1 MKKIKKNKNNYYI
14 KSFVFLFLFFVSI
27 FFFSEVEASSL
38 TSRLSGRIL
47 LQVESKGE
55 AYYVNPGDL
64 KKYYLGRP
72 DDAFVIMRSFGL
84 GATNID
90 INNFLKN
97 GARANLSGKIL
108 LQVQDKGQAYYVNPL
123 NLRLYYLG
131 RPADAFAVMR
141 QLGLGI
147 KNSDLDQIVS
157 GVLGVSSSGNSGT
170 TVNPGEKLV
179 LFSWKYKNKQYSLE
193 QVFSDSLY
201 NSYKNSDKNYYYPAN
216 NPPENLREAYYSIF
230 LTQKSG
236 DNSIDNLIADLR
248 KIANQEGFSD
258 DQFVEF
264 VMALVQYLPYDFSK
278 KSTDPQ
284 NFPYETLY
292 TGTGI
297 CSDTTFLSVLIL
309 RKLGYGAAVFD
320 YPNVKHS
327 AAAVACSQN
336 SSYNSGYCF
345 VETTNYFPIGVFPS
359 SIGTGQAEGS
369 GTNWNTL
376 FSGTSLGEV
385 EILQKSGGKYYGGMS
400 NTINT
405 VNSIVKMQQNLIEKG
420 SELKS
425 LQDQLSQV
433 KSQLDQISAQAEV
446 YKQASDWTNY
456 NLKVEEYNL
465 KVNEYNA
472 ILNNYRL
479 KLDVYNFDVVLFNQ
493 TVKDFYQN

>member
-1 MKKIKKNKNNYYI
+1 
-14 KSFVFLFLFFVSI
+14 
-27 FFFSEVEASSL
+27 
-38 TSRLSGRIL
+38 
-47 LQVESKGE
+47 
-55 AYYVNPGDL
+55 
-64 KKYYLGRP
+64 
-72 DDAFVIMRSFGL
+72 MRSFGL

-147 KNSDLDQIVS
+147 KNSDLNQIVS
-157 GVLGVSSSGNSGT
+157 GFLGANNSGNSGT
-170 TVNPGEKLV
+170 TINPGEKLV

-216 NPPENLREAYYSIF
+216 NPPENLREEYYNIF

-236 DNSIDNLIADLR
+236 DDSIDKLITDLK
-248 KIANQEGFSD
+248 KIANQEGFND

-264 VMALVQYLPYDFSK
+264 VMALIQYLPYDFSK
-278 KSTDPQ
+278 KPTDPQ

-320 YPNVKHS
+320 YPEVKHS

-345 VETTNYFPIGVFPS
+345 IETTNYFPVGVFPS

-369 GTNWNTL
+369 GTNWSTL
-376 FSGTSLGEV
+376 FSGTSLGDV
-385 EILQKSGGKYYGGMS
+385 EILQKSNGKYYGGMT

-420 SELKS
+420 NELKS
-425 LQDQLSQV
+425 LQDQLNQV
-433 KSQLDQISAQAEV
+433 KSQLDQISVQAET

-456 NLKVEEYNL
+456 NLKVEEYNI

>member
-1 MKKIKKNKNNYYI
+1 MNNKILKH
-14 KSFVFLFLFFVSI
+14 FVFCLSLFFLSFLFFSD
-27 FFFSEVEASSL
+27 VEASSL
-38 TSRLSGRIL
+38 SSRLSGRIL

-55 AYYVNPGDL
+55 AYYVNPTDL
-64 KKYYLGRP
+64 KRYYLGRP
-72 DDAFVIMRSFGL
+72 DDAFKIMRSFGL
-84 GATNID
+84 GATNVD

-131 RPADAFAVMR
+131 RPADAFSVMR

-147 KNSDLDQIVS
+147 KNYDLSLIPVGD
-157 GVLGVSSSGNSGT
+157 LGVVSNNSGS
-170 TVNPGEKLV
+170 TVKPGEKLV

-193 QVFSDSLY
+193 QIFSDSLY

-216 NPPENLREAYYSIF
+216 NPPENLREEYYNIF

-236 DNSIDNLIADLR
+236 DDSIEKLISGLRSIAD
-248 KIANQEGFSD
+248 KEGFSD
-258 DQFVEF
+258 DEFVEF
-264 VMALVQYLPYDFSK
+264 VLALVQYLPYDFSK
-278 KSTDPQ
+278 KSTDAQ

-320 YPNVKHS
+320 YPDAKHS
-327 AAAVACSQN
+327 AAAVLCSGN
-336 SSYNSGYCF
+336 SSYGSGYCF
-345 VETTNYFPIGVFPS
+345 AETTNYFPIGVFPS

-369 GTNWNTL
+369 TSSWGSL
-376 FSGTSLGEV
+376 FSGSNLGQV
-385 EILQKSGGKYYGGMS
+385 EILQKTGGKSYSGIS
-400 NTINT
+400 NTINK
-405 VNSIVKMQQNLIEKG
+405 VNSIIKMQENLVEKG
-420 SELKS
+420 NELKS
-425 LQDQLSQV
+425 LQNQLNLI
-433 KSQLDQISAQAEV
+433 KTQLDQILAQAET
-446 YKQASDWTNY
+446 YKQSNDWTNY
-456 NLKVEEYNL
+456 NLKVEEYNS
-465 KVNEYNA
+465 KAEEYNSVLA
-472 ILNNYRL
+472 NYRL